1 MMFNV
6 LGRGFGVPY
15 GSVENIANLAMS
27 IIMLSFCLFGGIA
40 LFSYIYQEGRSVK
53 KDRMTIDYG
62 CLLLSFSEEV
72 EAACQVGTIQDIWKS
87 MEKVERILNEQRKTS
102 WFENALHLFPSKCR
116 VQTLRDKLP
125 ELGINDSVVMNH
137 EAEFGKFFANVIAP
151 FIGLDIN
158 EHKGFVNINRL
169 PERVIDKIYKLCQ
182 DCKTHIK
189 DRRIRRE
196 QAVDGYSTN
205 TNSSDDEFSID
216 QMVGRKPRRI
226 KIKFPRKKKTKK
238 NSR

>member
-1 MMFNV
+1 MFNI
-6 LGRGFGVPY
+6 LGAGFRVPY
-15 GSVENIANLAMS
+15 GNVEEIANLAMS
-27 IIMLSFCLFGGIA
+27 VIMLGFCLFGGIA
-40 LFSYIYQEGRSVK
+40 LFSKIYQEVRSVK

-102 WFENALHLFPSKCR
+102 WFENALPLFPSKCR

-125 ELGINDSVVMNH
+125 NLGINDSVAMNH

-169 PERVIDKIYKLCQ
+169 PERVVDQIYKLCQ
-182 DCKTHIK
+182 HCKTHIK

-196 QAVDGYSTN
+196 QTVDGYSAN

-226 KIKFPRKKKTKK
+226 KIKFPRKKKAKK